1 LLNLSGPDPRSAQKG
16 AWLSM
21 AAYLVLSLLK
31 CWTGLHIQSEA
42 MFADGLNNVSDLLLS
57 FAILIGLKVSQQP
70 ADHNHPFGHRK
81 AETIAT
87 LVAASFMVLVAVE
100 IWVRA
105 LQALWRP
112 PQNEAHPWAFAVSIG
127 SALIMFGVS
136 YVNFSLSKKTGS
148 QALEAAA
155 CDNRSDGLVSL
166 GTAVGMA
173 GAYWGW
179 HWMDPLLAVVVGG
192 MIFKTGWEIGRPA
205 VDELMDG
212 FDQEKLEKIEQ
223 QVLKISGIDQVRELR
238 ARYHG
243 PYVFVEITIAVN
255 PFLSVEESHEITEK
269 VEKQLIGFDN
279 IRHVHVHVEPAGEL
293 KKCIRSL

>member
-1 LLNLSGPDPRSAQKG
+1 MLNLPEPKQRDAQKG
-16 AWLSM
+16 AWLSIIT
-21 AAYLVLSLLK
+21 YTVLSLLK
-31 CWTGLHIQSEA
+31 CWTGLHNQSEA

-57 FAILIGLKVSQQP
+57 FAILVGLKVSQQP

-105 LQALWRP
+105 VQVMWRP
-112 PQNEAHPWAFAVSIG
+112 HQNLIDPWAFAVSIG
-127 SALIMFGVS
+127 SAVIMFGVS
-136 YVNFSLSKKTGS
+136 FVNFSLSKKTGS

-155 CDNRSDGLVSL
+155 YDNRTDGLVSI
-166 GTAVGMA
+166 GTAIGMA
-173 GAYWGW
+173 GTHWGW
-179 HWMDPLLAVVVGG
+179 YWMDPLAAVVVGG
-192 MIFKTGWEIGRPA
+192 MIFKTGWEVGRPA
-205 VDELMDG
+205 IDELMDG
-212 FDQEKLEKIEQ
+212 FDQEKLDKIEQ
-223 QVLKISGIDQVRELR
+223 KVLMIGGIDQVRELR

-243 PYVFVEITIAVN
+243 SHVFVEITIGVN

-269 VEKQLIGFDN
+269 VEKKLIGFEN
-279 IRHVHVHVEPAGEL
+279 IRHVHVHVEPADDV